1 MNRVLGQKRRI
12 SNRIKKTA
20 GEKIFLTINFIV
32 IFSICFLTL
41 YPFINTLALSFSD
54 GKDALKGG
62 IYFWPRVF
70 SLDNYVEVFKDNE
83 ILNGYKITILRTV
96 IGTILTLFCTGI
108 LAYALSKKHLIG
120 RRFYI
125 ALCVFAMVFNAG
137 LIPTYML
144 YKDLNLLNTF
154 LVYVLPSAVNSY
166 YMILMKTF
174 FEQLPEELEESAM
187 LDGASNLTI
196 FFKIAIPIS
205 MPIIATI
212 CIFSAVGQWNSWYD
226 AYMFVAKHAE
236 LHPVQ
241 TYLYRVIAMSS
252 SSSDNAAESQLAARM
267 SNVTTIRAA
276 TVIVTTVPI
285 LFIYMLFQKHFIKGV
300 MIGALKG

>member
-1 MNRVLGQKRRI
+1 MNNGSIARPHRG
-12 SNRIKKTA
+12 NRIKKTP
-20 GEKIFLTINFIV
+20 GERVFTVCNFLFFTL
-32 IFSICFLTL
+32 ICFMTV
-41 YPFINTLALSFSD
+41 YPFINTLALSFNE
-54 GKDALKGG
+54 GKDALRGG

-70 SLDNYVEVFKDNE
+70 SLDNYIEVFKDNE

-96 IGTILTLFCTGI
+96 TGTVLTLLCTGM
-108 LAYALSKKHLIG
+108 LGYALSKKDLIG

-125 ALCVFAMVFNAG
+125 GLCVFGMIFNAG
-137 LIPTYML
+137 LVPTYML
-144 YKDLNLLNTF
+144 YQNLGLLNNF
-154 LVYVLPSAVNSY
+154 LVYILPSAVNTY

-174 FEQLPEELEESAM
+174 FEQLPAELEESAM
-187 LDGASNLTI
+187 LDGASNLVI
-196 FFKIAIPIS
+196 FLRVVIPIS

-226 AYMFVAKHAE
+226 AYMFVTKRAD

-252 SSSDNAAESQLAARM
+252 ASAQNAAESQLAARM